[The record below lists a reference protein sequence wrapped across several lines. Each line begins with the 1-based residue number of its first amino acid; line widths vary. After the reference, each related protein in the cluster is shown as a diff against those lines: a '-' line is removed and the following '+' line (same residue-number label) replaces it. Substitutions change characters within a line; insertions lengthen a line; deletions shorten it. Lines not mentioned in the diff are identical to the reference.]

1 VNLRDTVVVKSGE
14 IVQVSTTDES
24 TMVHDFPI
32 ILLAMPSKQNIR
44 ILVVPSEAMKVSLY
58 LQMQMH
64 FGRAIRSHEGEF
76 VPANANK

>member
-1 VNLRDTVVVKSGE
+1 MNLRDTVVVKSGE

-58 LQMQMH
+58 LQMQINKSSKIL
-64 FGRAIRSHEGEF
+64 GYEGI
-76 VPANANK
+76 